1 MEPYDLLEVGHHP
14 VKEEWRSVTTT
25 SGALS
30 VMIHGTVWMP
40 VLLASKWAIAMKV
53 IFFVNLLFQRY
64 QIYYYRSHW
73 TARCNIW
80 SGNWTHTAKPGP
92 VCWK

>member
-30 VMIHGTVWMP
+30 VMTHGTVWM
-40 VLLASKWAIAMKV
+40 LTL
-53 IFFVNLLFQRY
+53 
-64 QIYYYRSHW
+64 
-73 TARCNIW
+73 
-80 SGNWTHTAKPGP
+80 P
-92 VCWK
+92 VCILVIALKVGLNSVISKRLLLSMFQCYCLYI